1 MTLLPGGGTGAL
13 PEDPPGGLRGGLAE
27 DPPGGPPRGAEA
39 SSARL
44 RLPRERPVRLGPAS
58 WLLRLR
64 SAAVCLVLLAA
75 ALLLMGLGMRIG
87 DLPMTVPEV
96 FQAIAGD
103 GPAHFVVMEL
113 RLPRALTGALVGTA
127 FALSGAITQAVA
139 RNPLASPDILGV
151 TTGASVA
158 VVAAIVAAG
167 STAGGPSGALVAF
180 GIPALALA
188 GGLAGALAVYLLA
201 WRGGLDG
208 YRLVL
213 VGIGVTAVF
222 GNVKYWLLTVGDVN
236 DSSRAMV
243 WISGSLHGRGWEHV
257 HPVALAL
264 AVLVPL
270 TLLGTR
276 SLGALRF
283 GDDTVT
289 GLGVR
294 MNLARGLM
302 ILAAVLL
309 AAVATASAGPVA
321 FVALAAPQIALR
333 LAGTA
338 QPPLVVSALTGAV
351 LTTAAD
357 LAARTA
363 FSPVELPVGVVTAV
377 LGAPY
382 LIYLLV
388 RVRREAR
395 S

>member
-1 MTLLPGGGTGAL
+1 MT
-13 PEDPPGGLRGGLAE
+13 
-27 DPPGGPPRGAEA
+27 
-39 SSARL
+39 
-44 RLPRERPVRLGPAS
+44 RLPSAPAARRSPHGRPVRIGPFS
-58 WLLRLR
+58 WPLRPR
-64 SAAVCLVLLAA
+64 SAALCLVLLAA
-75 ALLLMGLGMRIG
+75 VALLMALNMRIG
-87 DLPMTVPEV
+87 DIPMTVGQV
-96 FQAIAGD
+96 LGAITGD
-103 GPAHFVVMEL
+103 GPEHFVVMEL
-113 RLPRALTGALVGTA
+113 RLPRALAGALAGA
-127 FALSGAITQAVA
+127 ALALSGAITQAVA

-151 TTGASVA
+151 TTGASVT
-158 VVAAIVAAG
+158 VVAVIVAAG
-167 STAGGPSGALVAF
+167 STAGGPSGALSAL
-180 GIPALALA
+180 GIPLAALA
-188 GGLAGALAVYLLA
+188 GGLLGAVAVYLLA

-222 GNVKYWLLTVGDVN
+222 GNVKYWLLTLGDVN

-243 WISGSLHGRGWEHV
+243 WISGSLSGRGWEHV

-264 AVLVPL
+264 AVLVPV

-276 SLGALRF
+276 SLAVLRF

-309 AAVATASAGPVA
+309 AAVATASAGPVT

-338 QPPLVVSALTGAV
+338 HPPLLVSALTGAL

-357 LAARTA
+357 LLARTA
-363 FSPVELPVGVVTAV
+363 FSPTELPVGVVTAI

-395 S
+395 P